1 MVQQSLVK
9 QNKLAG
15 LELDIDG
22 KVRVNLIRVGH
33 FKQCHVGCCFDVGQ

>member
-9 QNKLAG
+9 ENKLAG
-15 LELDIDG
+15 LELDG